1 MARFLR
7 WAVGETTWASAKKLA
22 NKIELRT
29 LARRLS
35 DSSTREHRQVACRLV
50 GALRRNDEQEAL
62 AIGENARQ
70 QPDLRAEKIVSHRY
84 RFMWICNPKVAS
96 RSMIR
101 ALLTMDPEAVLIR
114 HSTTEEALSAYPD
127 ARRYF
132 SFAFVRDPCERARSF
147 VADKLVDRPAN
158 EWSGDQ
164 RFVGLS
170 KGMTFAEYCRW
181 LDTPFGSDAFA
192 ERHWLSQSKQ
202 LLIDGCLPDYIGSY
216 DNLEANWRCLLANL
230 GIPHCGLSSLNR
242 ARADVGSVDDD
253 CVAILHRRYVDDFD
267 LVSRV
272 GTSGLKRE
280 LRSRRAET
288 SGS

>member
-7 WAVGETTWASAKKLA
+7 WAVGETTCASAKKLA

-62 AIGENARQ
+62 AIGESARQ

-96 RSMIR
+96 RSMMR
-101 ALLTMDPEAVLIR
+101 ALLTLDPEAVLIR
-114 HSTTEEALSAYPD
+114 HMTTEEALSAYPE

-132 SFAFVRDPCERARSF
+132 SFAFVRDPRERARSF
-147 VADKLVDRPAN
+147 VADKLVDHPAN
-158 EWSGDQ
+158 EWFGDR

-202 LLIDGCLPDYIGSY
+202 ILVNGHLPDYVGSY
-216 DNLEANWRCLLANL
+216 ENLEANWRWVLAHL
-230 GIPHCGLSSLNR
+230 GIPHGGLLSLNQ
-242 ARADVGSVDDD
+242 ARADVGCVDDD
-253 CVAILHRRYVDDFD
+253 CIAILRRRYVDDFD

-272 GTSGLKRE
+272 GTGGLKRQ
-280 LRSRRAET
+280 LGSRRAET